1 MALILQ
7 NDSGSVSDANAY
19 IDVAF
24 FKAYHESRGFIAS
37 GPDVDTDI
45 DTAIVRAT
53 DYIDTRFNFI
63 GYRAKYGQST
73 QWPRSN
79 AVNRDRGL
87 ESDIPSAVKR
97 ATAEYAKIA
106 LEQVLNPNPDRDD
119 SGAAVL
125 SRSEAV
131 GPLSESV
138 RFAKAGM
145 FEMPKYP
152 LADRLL
158 INAGLVIRNNQ
169 IRRG

>member
-1 MALILQ
+1 MTLILQ

-37 GPDVDTDI
+37 NSDADI
-45 DTAIVRAT
+45 STAIVRAT

-63 GYRAKYGQST
+63 GYRAVYGQST

-87 ESDIPSAVKR
+87 ESDIPLVVKR

-106 LEQVLNPNPDRDD
+106 LEQVLNPNPDRDG

-125 SRSEAV
+125 SRSESV

-138 RFAKAGM
+138 RFAKAGV

-158 INAGLVIRNNQ
+158 INMGLVIRNNQ

>member
-19 IDVAF
+19 IDAAF

-37 GPDVDTDI
+37 GSDADI

-63 GYRAKYGQST
+63 GYRASHGQST

-79 AVNRDRGL
+79 AINRDRGL

-106 LEQVLNPNPDRDD
+106 LEQVLNPNPDRDG

-138 RFAKAGM
+138 RFAKAGI

-158 INAGLVIRNNQ
+158 INTGLVIRNNQ